1 MYHYAA
7 SWTEARPKATCIT
20 KLIIEG
26 RSRADTLERVMNAAA
41 HVVSD
46 TRKFDHDLTRL
57 DVADRVTY

>member
-7 SWTEARPKATCIT
+7 SWTEARPKATYIT

-26 RSRADTLERVMNAAA
+26 RSRADTLQRVMNAAA